1 MVAAATFC
9 STCSGEPEPGIGRIC
24 GDLASS
30 QVPRSAL
37 ASGVVLVAA
46 HDQDPPTAH
55 TGVTTALFG

>member
-1 MVAAATFC
+1 MLAAATFC

-30 QVPRSAL
+30 RIPRSAL

-46 HDQDPPTAH
+46 HAQDPRTPH
-55 TGVTTALFG
+55 TGATTALFG